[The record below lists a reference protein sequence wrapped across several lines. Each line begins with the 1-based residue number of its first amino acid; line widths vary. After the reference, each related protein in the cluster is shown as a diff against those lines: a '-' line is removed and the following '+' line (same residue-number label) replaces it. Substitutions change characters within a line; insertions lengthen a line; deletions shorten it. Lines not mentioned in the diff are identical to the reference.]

1 MTENK
6 MPSFINIDSCFISFV
21 PDLVWLS
28 NYVILKSSQDF
39 NIERLVDSTDLR
51 ALDTKPSHQTALVK
65 GEGVDAAMHG
75 IGSETPRHSFINKHD
90 TWTGPNLP
98 SMGIVYPIDCFLV
111 HEEERVTILL
121 NTGL

>member
-21 PDLVWLS
+21 PDLVWLFS
-28 NYVILKSSQDF
+28 YVILKSSQDF

-51 ALDTKPSHQTALVK
+51 TLDTQPSHQAALVK

-75 IGSETPRHSFINKHD
+75 KVVKLRAIPLSTSTTLGPVPISHPWVLFIQS
-90 TWTGPNLP
+90 T
-98 SMGIVYPIDCFLV
+98 
-111 HEEERVTILL
+111 
-121 NTGL
+121 